1 MTTSRESTNAK
12 TPEVAKV
19 LPTAKSEIGY
29 GARFLSRESQRLL
42 SAILLIVHP
51 HWGFAGLVEEL
62 REDGGFFFDQPILLA
77 LHQLATPR
85 VDAFFVAVSK
95 LGYQGGVLPADV
107 CILAWL
113 AYRRRYRDGLFFG
126 LAVIGSLLVNLGVK
140 SHFARARPDLWASIS
155 PEMTFSFPSGHAMGS
170 ATLAT
175 AVVLLLWPT
184 RWRWWALSAGVLFV
198 LLVGMSRVYLGV
210 HFPSDILAGWTAAI
224 AWVLAMHWL
233 VASRAPPP
241 PSPAAAPARH
251 DAIEESKAAQ
261 KAVAEGK
268 KPA

>member
-1 MTTSRESTNAK
+1 MTTSHATTDAK
-12 TPEVAKV
+12 TPDAAKV
-19 LPTAKSEIGY
+19 LPAAKSELGY
-29 GARFLSRESQRLL
+29 GARFLSRESLRILG
-42 SAILLIVHP
+42 AFLLIVLP
-51 HWGFAGLVEEL
+51 LWGFAGLVDEL
-62 REDGGFFFDQPILLA
+62 HEGGGFFFDQPILLA

-126 LAVIGSLLVNLGVK
+126 LAVVGSLLVNLGVK
-140 SHFARARPDLWASIS
+140 SHFARARPDLWAVIS

-184 RWRWWALSAGVLFV
+184 RWRWWALSAGTLFV

-210 HFPSDILAGWTAAI
+210 HYPSDILAGWTAAI

-241 PSPAAAPARH
+241 PSPAAAPAAH
-251 DAIEESKAAQ
+251 DNISDSTIHQ
-261 KAVAEGK
+261 KAK
-268 KPA
+268 LDPTKPA

>member
-1 MTTSRESTNAK
+1 MTTSHASTSAK
-12 TPEVAKV
+12 KPEAAKV
-19 LPTAKSEIGY
+19 LPSAKAEIGY
-29 GARFLSRESQRLL
+29 GARFLTRESLRILG
-42 SAILLIVHP
+42 AFLLIVLP
-51 HWGFAGLVEEL
+51 LTGFAGLVEEL

-113 AYRRRYRDGLFFG
+113 AYRRRFRDGLFFG
-126 LAVIGSLLVNLGVK
+126 LSVVGSLLVNLGVK
-140 SHFARARPDLWASIS
+140 SHFARARPDLWAVIS

-184 RWRWWALSAGVLFV
+184 RWRWWALSVGLIFV
-198 LLVGMSRVYLGV
+198 VLVGMSRVYLGV
-210 HFPSDILAGWTAAI
+210 HYPSDILAGWTAAI

-251 DAIEESKAAQ
+251 DAIADSKIAQ
-261 KAVAEGK
+261 KAKPEPK
-268 KPA
+268 KQA